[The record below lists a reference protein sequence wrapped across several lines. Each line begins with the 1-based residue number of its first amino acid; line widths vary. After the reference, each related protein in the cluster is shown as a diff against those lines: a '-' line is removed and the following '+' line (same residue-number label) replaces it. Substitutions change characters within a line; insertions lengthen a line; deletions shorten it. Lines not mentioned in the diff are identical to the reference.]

1 MEEENSHS
9 SEGSEDKE
17 TSEPRIENNPDKKL
31 NMDKI
36 TQGVKKN
43 PWMVASVVLGIVCIV
58 LLVMVFNGGV
68 TGQVISQD
76 EAGEN
81 VIEFLNAQTGGGVE
95 YIGAEDIGNLYEI
108 TVEYQGNNIPVFVTK
123 DGEYFVQGAVPL
135 TTDVAANP
143 SNSQNSQPTEVPKS
157 DKPVVELFVMTHCP
171 YGTQA
176 EKGILS
182 AYEALGNKI
191 DSSIKF
197 VHYMMHEPEETETPI
212 QVCIREEQS
221 SKFNDYLTCFLGE
234 GDSDACLTE
243 VGVDKTKLDKC
254 VADKSEEYYA
264 SDSELS
270 EGYGVQG
277 SPTLVVNGVVVSSA
291 RDSASYLDTICS
303 AFNEAPEEC
312 GESLSSASPSPGFG
326 YIESSGASADAQC
339 G

>member
-1 MEEENSHS
+1 MEEEHKSF
-9 SEGSEDKE
+9 EDKKMN
-17 TSEPRIENNPDKKL
+17 EPRIENNPDKKL

-36 TQGVKKN
+36 TQRVKKN
-43 PWMVASVVLGIVCIV
+43 PWIVASVVLGIICLV

-68 TGQVISQD
+68 TGQVISQS
-76 EAGEN
+76 EAGDN
-81 VIEFLNAQTGGGVE
+81 VVKFLNLQTGGGVE
-95 YIGAEDIGNLYEI
+95 YVSAEDIGNLYEI
-108 TVEYQGNNIPVFVTK
+108 TVSYQGNDIPVFVTK

-135 TTDVAANP
+135 NTDITPN
-143 SNSQNSQPTEVPKS
+143 SNSQNSQPTEIPKS

-176 EKGILS
+176 EKGILPV
-182 AYEALGNKI
+182 YEALGNKI
-191 DSSIKF
+191 DSSVKF
-197 VHYMMHEPEETETPI
+197 VHYMMHEPEEAETPI

-221 SKFNDYLTCFLGE
+221 AKFNDYLTCFLGE

-243 VGVDKTKLDKC
+243 VNIDKTKLDKC
-254 VADKSEEYYA
+254 IADKSDEYYA
-264 SDSELS
+264 IDSELS

-277 SPTLVVNGVVVSSA
+277 SPTLVINGVVASSA

-303 AFNEAPEEC
+303 AFNDAPEEC

-326 YIESSGASADAQC
+326 YTASSGASADAQC